1 MNDCGIPEHLLSSW
15 LKVAEQASI
24 GSEHNGALT
33 LQVF

>member
-1 MNDCGIPEHLLSSW
+1 MNDCGIPEHSPR